1 MGITAKERLL
11 AVYHEHDFT
20 NPPPPPLRLHLKLMT
35 SFKLFNTYSYNLH
48 CHESDLAVP
57 TVYVVR

>member
-1 MGITAKERLL
+1 MGTTAKERLL
-11 AVYHEHDFT
+11 AVYREHDFT
-20 NPPPPPLRLHLKLMT
+20 NPPPPASPLKLMI

>member
-1 MGITAKERLL
+1 MGTTAKERLL
-11 AVYHEHDFT
+11 AVYREHDFT
-20 NPPPPPLRLHLKLMT
+20 NRSPPPASPLKLMI

>member
-1 MGITAKERLL
+1 MGTTAKERLL
-11 AVYHEHDFT
+11 AVYREHDFT
-20 NPPPPPLRLHLKLMT
+20 NPPPPSASPLKLMT

-57 TVYVVR
+57 TVYAVR

>member
-20 NPPPPPLRLHLKLMT
+20 NPAPPLRLHLKLMT

>member
-1 MGITAKERLL
+1 MGTTAKERLL
-11 AVYHEHDFT
+11 AVYREDDFT
-20 NPPPPPLRLHLKLMT
+20 TPPASPLKLMI
-35 SFKLFNTYSYNLH
+35 SFKLFNTNSYNLH